1 MKKLILT
8 SLAAAGLSLGAS
20 AQLQNFAVGDVAPDF
35 TVTDAHGNTHS
46 LYAETAQ
53 GKYVYL
59 DFFFTTCPP
68 CQTTTPFFSELHE
81 KYGCNDHDLFSIS
94 LDIGDSNAEVLQFE
108 QTYGGSHATAPAV
121 SGTEGGGN
129 AVNATYGPAAYPTY
143 VLIGPDNRFINIDV
157 WPISSV
163 ASFEAAFPSGSN
175 ITPNSCAAVSVTPA
189 QASIPVGI
197 SPNPAMGSTKLS
209 LSFPADAPAAIEVFD
224 LAGAR
229 VAQLN
234 LGTVKAGA
242 FEHKLDVSGLSAGAY
257 LVKVSQDG
265 ATTGTARLH
274 VAH

>member
-8 SLAAAGLSLGAS
+8 SLAAAGLCLGAS

-68 CQTTTPFFSELHE
+68 CQTTTPYFSELHE
-81 KYGCNDHDLFSIS
+81 KYGCNGHDLFAIS

-108 QTYGGSHATAPAV
+108 QTYGGTHAAAPAV

-129 AVNATYGPAAYPTY
+129 AVNSTYGPAAYPTY
-143 VLIGPDNRFINIDV
+143 VIIGPDNRFINIDV
-157 WPISSV
+157 WPVSNV
-163 ASFEAAFPSGSN
+163 GSFEAAFPAGSG
-175 ITPNSCAAVSVTPA
+175 ITPASCAVVAVTPA
-189 QASIPVGI
+189 QAAIPVGI
-197 SPNPAMGSTKLS
+197 SPNPAFGATKLS
-209 LSFPADAPAAIEVFD
+209 VNFPADGVASIDVFD

-229 VAQLN
+229 VAQVA
-234 LGTVKAGA
+234 LGTVKSGA
-242 FEHKLDVSGLSAGAY
+242 YEQSLDVSGLSAGAY
-257 LVKVSQDG
+257 IVKVSQDG
-265 ATTGTARLH
+265 ATTGTARLN
-274 VAH
+274 VAR